1 MSLKSLREHEGY
13 FMLDHSQTEGISDEL
28 IIAAGLPRGAGK
40 GLFEA
45 PCYTCKHCQRI
56 VVMNPDRTRERA
68 YCRGCDHLIC
78 DECAAVKAKTLT
90 CRTFDQIA
98 DEILTEAAKAASK

>member
-1 MSLKSLREHEGY
+1 M
-13 FMLDHSQTEGISDEL
+13 MDHRQTAPVPDE
-28 IIAAGLPRGAGK
+28 IVIASGLPQGAGV

-45 PCYTCKHCQRI
+45 PSYTCKHCQR
-56 VVMNPDRTRERA
+56 VVIMNPNRTRERT

-90 CRTFDQIA
+90 CRTFEQVI
-98 DEILTEAAKAASK
+98 DELLTSMEN